1 MKFQSR
7 TLSFL
12 IFLLPLILISISCTR
27 NHQPDTTETIPSSDW
42 HSVAEDGQGLMT
54 VLYVPAEGFAFKED
68 NGKPT
73 GFTVA
78 LLEDFTRFLALEYNI
93 MLELNF
99 KQIDDWTEFYNTV
112 TESPDGTIGMGN
124 VTITEE
130 RRQELSFSPPYM
142 TNIAS
147 LISHTARSPVT
158 DPKEMSPVFSGLN
171 ALAFKGTLHEER
183 LRDLVDRY
191 HPTAEIEFAS
201 SNDEIIRKVG
211 DSDSYFAYIDIY
223 NYWRAIEHNA
233 EIQRHENFDEAAEQ
247 FGYIMPLST
256 SWEQV
261 LTEYFE
267 QNGGLLLSERYREIM
282 TEHLGK
288 GLTDLLID
296 AHREQLE
303 E

>member
-12 IFLLPLILISISCTR
+12 IFLLPLILISVSCTG
-27 NHQPDTTETIPSSDW
+27 NHQPDTTETIPSSNW
-42 HSVAEDGQGLMT
+42 HTVAEDGMGLLT
-54 VLYVPAEGFAFKED
+54 VLYVPAEGFAYKEE
-68 NGKPT
+68 NGEPT

-78 LLEDFTRFLALEYNI
+78 LLEDFAHFLELEYNI
-93 MLELNF
+93 VLELKF
-99 KQIDDWTEFYNTV
+99 TQIDDWTEFYNTV

-130 RRQELSFSPPYM
+130 RRQELTFSPPYM

-158 DPKEMSPVFSGLN
+158 DPKEMSRVFSGLN
-171 ALAFKGTLHEER
+171 ALAFEGTLHEER
-183 LRDLVDRY
+183 LRNLVDKY
-191 HPTAEIEFAS
+191 HTAAEIDFAG
-201 SNDEIIRKVG
+201 SNDEIIRQVG
-211 DSDSYFAYIDIY
+211 GSDSYFAYIDIY
-223 NYWRAIEHNA
+223 NYWRALDRDA
-233 EIQRHENFDEAAEQ
+233 EIQRHGIFDKAAEQ

>member
-1 MKFQSR
+1 MNVLLHKFTSL
-7 TLSFL
+7 TLLFPF
-12 IFLLPLILISISCTR
+12 IFISVSCTG
-27 NHQPDTTETIPSSDW
+27 NQESETTETTLSSDW
-42 HSVAEDGQGLMT
+42 NSVAEHGKGLMT
-54 VLYVPAEGFAFKED
+54 VLYVPAEGFAYSEE
-68 NGKPT
+68 NGEPT

-78 LLEDFTRFLALEYNI
+78 LLEDFARFLELEYNI
-93 MLELNF
+93 VLELEF
-99 KQIDDWTEFYNTV
+99 TQIDDWTEFYNTV

-130 RRQELSFSPPYM
+130 RRQELTFSPPYM

-158 DPKEMSPVFSGLN
+158 DPTKMSRVFSGLN
-171 ALAFKGTLHEER
+171 ALAFEGTLHEER

-191 HPTAEIEFAS
+191 HPTAEIEFAH
-201 SNDEIIRKVG
+201 SNDEIIRRAG

-223 NYWRAIEHNA
+223 NYWRAKDRDA
-233 EIQRHENFDEAAEQ
+233 EIQRHRIFDKAAEQ
-247 FGYIMPLST
+247 FGYIMPKST
-256 SWEQV
+256 SWEQI

-267 QNGGLLLSERYREIM
+267 RDSGLLHSERYRDMM
-282 TEHLGK
+282 TEHLGE

-296 AHREQLE
+296 AHREQVE